1 MNHQTIN
8 QQLHG
13 LLVKLHQLG
22 QDHPQVLIYLTQIA
36 QPKLPQNLII
46 PFLGQMFEKLPPFL
60 SKIEPPKLQQLIKDP
75 PADAVPLRILI
86 DLLGIQQLLQ
96 QITVLQLLHL
106 TNNTIPPGSQ
116 ESQEAFLKKVQEVFQ
131 SWSFDTMKRY
141 HSILSETPLHLERQ
155 QLLQLEPGL
164 PWEILHLL
172 IELLK
177 LPVDEL
183 FSLQNWLSK
192 LSPQQTRVLIQ
203 LLQIESSTL
212 LEIKR
217 RIASATH
224 ALSSSAAGLTT
235 STSAKTTTAPTPS
248 YVPPPSGPTTPLP
261 STPGSSSIPSTPS
274 TSSAVKRGRKRP
286 ADDELQAIQDEL
298 DLIGDGH
305 GYAMD
310 VAAPTSPLSMSSIGM
325 DTGPTTTATGE
336 SDARQPPSKTV
347 YQRILKPFPTVMLLS
362 GQDNDSNLFV
372 EATLLRSDN
381 ETPLP
386 QCVDG
391 NRIVRITNGVFA
403 AFKKLKILS
412 TSQQQG
418 TLFRLRF
425 TLKKYAGA
433 QAAFEDIPGC
443 TVISNPIEVF
453 SHTQY
458 LNEKQE
464 SPPPPVV
471 MEVLPSAGPVHG
483 GTRIVILGSNFIN
496 SSNLKVRF
504 GDMVV
509 PATFHEAGTLICV
522 TPSRGRGVALV
533 SVTNDGVNFCETQT
547 QFTFE

>member
-1 MNHQTIN
+1 MSACNGVMEQ
-8 QQLHG
+8 
-13 LLVKLHQLG
+13 
-22 QDHPQVLIYLTQIA
+22 
-36 QPKLPQNLII
+36 
-46 PFLGQMFEKLPPFL
+46 
-60 SKIEPPKLQQLIKDP
+60 
-75 PADAVPLRILI
+75 
-86 DLLGIQQLLQ
+86 
-96 QITVLQLLHL
+96 
-106 TNNTIPPGSQ
+106 
-116 ESQEAFLKKVQEVFQ
+116 VQEVFQ

-224 ALSSSAAGLTT
+224 ALSSSAAGLAA

-310 VAAPTSPLSMSSIGM
+310 VAGAQGFLLEGHEGPPLLSVQPSSSAPTSPLSMSSMGM
-325 DTGPTTTATGE
+325 DAGPTTTASGE
-336 SDARQPPSKTV
+336 SDGAGHSVAADGTPQRYAPFLQSIAPS
-347 YQRILKPFPTVMLLS
+347 
-362 GQDNDSNLFV
+362 D
-372 EATLLRSDN
+372 
-381 ETPLP
+381 
-386 QCVDG
+386 
-391 NRIVRITNGVFA
+391 
-403 AFKKLKILS
+403 
-412 TSQQQG
+412 
-418 TLFRLRF
+418 
-425 TLKKYAGA
+425 
-433 QAAFEDIPGC
+433 
-443 TVISNPIEVF
+443 
-453 SHTQY
+453 
-458 LNEKQE
+458 
-464 SPPPPVV
+464 
-471 MEVLPSAGPVHG
+471 
-483 GTRIVILGSNFIN
+483 
-496 SSNLKVRF
+496 
-504 GDMVV
+504 
-509 PATFHEAGTLICV
+509 
-522 TPSRGRGVALV
+522 
-533 SVTNDGVNFCETQT
+533 
-547 QFTFE
+547 